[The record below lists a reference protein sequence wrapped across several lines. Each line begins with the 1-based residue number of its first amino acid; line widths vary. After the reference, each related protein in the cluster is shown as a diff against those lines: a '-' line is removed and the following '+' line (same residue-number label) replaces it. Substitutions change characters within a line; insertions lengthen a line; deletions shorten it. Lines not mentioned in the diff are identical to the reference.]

1 MNPDPVNGDRVS
13 DLVHVTFGKE
23 PTVGIRWHEKTAE
36 RTKTI
41 HGSFN
46 LPMDELFVH
55 PDPIF
60 FAGGTP
66 SPAFL
71 PIDHLREA
79 NQRAW
84 DVTNEVMYYGDT
96 EGYLPLRERIST
108 RMTQRNVDVSPDQ
121 ILITNGAQQGLDLL
135 SRLLLDPGDT
145 VIVEAPTYFGALQ
158 VFDMYQA
165 QYQSIEMDQGG
176 MIPES
181 LETALKAA
189 HRPKFIYTIPT
200 YQNPTGV
207 TVAPERRQ
215 ELLEIAER
223 YNVPL
228 VEDDPYGELWF
239 GECGSPP
246 LRAESDDVIYLGTFS
261 KTIVPAIRMG
271 WMCAPPAILDRLID
285 AKEATDIS
293 SDRIVQR
300 MVVEATNHG
309 WLDTHLMQARADY
322 SGRLKMLNT
331 ALEQHMPEGTTWT
344 SPEGGFFV
352 WVTLPDDADSY
363 RLLFDIAQ
371 DGAIYLPGQ
380 IFYVDGRVSSSFR
393 LGFTTLEMPRY
404 EEGIARMGAA
414 LKRVM

>member
-1 MNPDPVNGDRVS
+1 M
-13 DLVHVTFGKE
+13 
-23 PTVGIRWHEKTAE
+23 GIRWHEKTAE

-41 HGSFN
+41 HASFN

-66 SPAFL
+66 SPAHL

-84 DVTNEVMYYGDT
+84 DVTDEVMYYGDT
-96 EGYLPLRERIST
+96 EGYAPLRERISK
-108 RMTQRNVDVSPDQ
+108 RMTQRNVNVSPDQ
-121 ILITNGAQQGLDLL
+121 IMITNGAQQGLDLL

-165 QYQSIEMDQGG
+165 QYQSVELDLGG

-189 HRPKFIYTIPT
+189 DRPKFIYTIPT
-200 YQNPTGV
+200 YHNPTGV
-207 TVAPERRQ
+207 TIAPERRQ
-215 ELLEIAER
+215 QLLEIAER

-239 GECGSPP
+239 GEHGSPP
-246 LRAESDDVIYLGTFS
+246 LRADSDDVIYLGTFS
-261 KTIVPAIRMG
+261 KTIVPAIRSG
-271 WMCAPPAILDRLID
+271 WMCAPAAILDRLID
-285 AKEATDIS
+285 AKEAADIS

-309 WLDTHLMQARADY
+309 WLDTHLEQARADY
-322 SGRLKMLNT
+322 ADRLKLLT
-331 ALEQHMPEGTTWT
+331 AALQQHMPQGTTWT

-352 WVTLPDDADSY
+352 WVTLPDGADSY
-363 RLLFDIAQ
+363 KLLFEIAK
-371 DGAIYLPGQ
+371 DGAIYLPGE
-380 IFYVDGRVSSSFR
+380 IFYVDGRISPSFR
-393 LGFTTLEMPRY
+393 LGFTTLDMHRY

>member
-1 MNPDPVNGDRVS
+1 
-13 DLVHVTFGKE
+13 
-23 PTVGIRWHEKTAE
+23 VGIRWHEKTAD
-36 RTKTI
+36 RTASI

-46 LPMDELFVH
+46 LPLDELFVH

-66 SPAFL
+66 SPEFL

-84 DVTNEVMYYGDT
+84 DVPNETMYYGDT
-96 EGYLPLRERIST
+96 EGYAPLRHRIAER
-108 RMTQRNVDVSPDQ
+108 MKQRNVDVSADH
-121 ILITNGAQQGLDLL
+121 ILVTNGAQQGLDLL

-165 QYQSIEMDQGG
+165 QYQSVELDLDG

-181 LETALKAA
+181 LEKALSLAT
-189 HRPKFIYTIPT
+189 RPKFIYTIPT

-207 TVAPERRQ
+207 TVSPERRSQ
-215 ELLEIAER
+215 LLEISER
-223 YNVPL
+223 FNVPI

-239 GECGSPP
+239 GDYGSPP
-246 LRAESDDVIYLGTFS
+246 LRADSDDVIYLGTFS

-271 WMCAPPAILDRLID
+271 WMCAPDALLQKLID
-285 AKEATDIS
+285 AKEASDIS

-300 MVVEATNHG
+300 MVVEATDHG
-309 WLDTHLMQARADY
+309 WLDKHLKQARADY
-322 SGRLKMLNT
+322 AGRMKVLNA
-331 ALEQHMPEGTTWT
+331 ALQEHMPEGTTWT
-344 SPEGGFFV
+344 APDGGFFI
-352 WVTLPDDADSY
+352 WVTLPGDADSY
-363 RLLFDIAQ
+363 KLLFEVAN

-380 IFYVDGRVSSSFR
+380 IFYVDGRVSPSFR
-393 LGFTTLEMPRY
+393 LGFTTLPMPRY
-404 EEGIARMGAA
+404 EEGIARLGAG
-414 LKRVM
+414 LKKLL